1 MSRTGAAKAGPQAF
15 LKARALMFPRRADR
29 GRAFGA
35 RACMKARAM
44 VSEIGAADN
53 ARMLRARLD
62 FLITTLPI
70 TTWINPSWAALSV
83 LPFAGFVPVFGTIAP
98 WRLLLAVGLHVV
110 NSFVAV
116 RLSTDYRR
124 DRSNDMAWL
133 RIIIGFQTLIGASW
147 GLFVW
152 LVWANGNPVNN
163 VLIEAVVVSLLWVYV
178 FSRGTHLAVLLAVM
192 TPTALLAIARFLY
205 HPGTIAWPL
214 TLIVAVTYI
223 YSVAFAHITR
233 LRYDAMLRT
242 KFAIDD
248 LAVELRSARDE
259 ALIKRFEAEA
269 AILGF
274 SDLIANERLGPVG
287 TARYREYAND
297 INSSGSHLLSLIND
311 ILDIAKIES
320 GKMELEPRL
329 LNPRNVIE
337 QALLVV
343 LSRAREKDQ
352 LVRAEIEEDA
362 AGLVADERALKQ
374 IVINLT
380 SNAVKFTPDGG
391 TILVSGRR
399 MPDGGYEIRVED
411 NGPGIPAE
419 LLDNVFV
426 PFNQIDNRYS
436 RQAGGTGLGLSLV
449 RGLTNLHGG
458 RAWIESE
465 EGAGVKACV
474 YFPPALHSPITSQEK
489 ERLRA

>member
-1 MSRTGAAKAGPQAF
+1 
-15 LKARALMFPRRADR
+15 
-29 GRAFGA
+29 
-35 RACMKARAM
+35 MKERAM
-44 VSEIGAADN
+44 GSEAVETDK

-62 FLITTLPI
+62 FLITTLPV
-70 TTWINPSWAALSV
+70 TTWLNPSWAALSA
-83 LPFAGFVPVFGTIAP
+83 LPFVGLVPMFGAIAP
-98 WRLLLAVGLHVV
+98 WRVLLAVGLHIL

-116 RLSTDYRR
+116 RLSTEYRH
-124 DRSNDMAWL
+124 DHSNDSAWL
-133 RIIIGFQTLIGASW
+133 RRITGFQALVGTSW

-152 LVWANGNPVNN
+152 LLWADGNPVNH
-163 VLIEAVVVSLLWVYV
+163 VLVVVFVVAMLWVYA
-178 FSRGTHLAVLLAVM
+178 FSRGTHLGVLLAST
-192 TPTALLAIARFLY
+192 TPTAAFAVARFLY
-205 HPGTIAWPL
+205 HPDAIAWPL
-214 TLIVAVTYI
+214 TLIVAVTYF
-223 YSVAFAHITR
+223 YSGAFAHISR

-242 KFAIDD
+242 KFANDD

-259 ALIKRFEAEA
+259 ALKKRFEAEA
-269 AILGF
+269 ANASKTTFLANMSHELRTPLNAILGF

-287 TARYREYAND
+287 TARYKEYAND

-329 LNPRNVIE
+329 LNPRTVIE

-352 LVRAEIEEDA
+352 TVTAEIEEDT

-380 SNAVKFTPDGG
+380 SNAVKFTSERG
-391 TILVSGRR
+391 TIFVSGRR
-399 MPDGGYEIRVED
+399 MADGGYEIRVED

-449 RGLTNLHGG
+449 RGLANLHGG

-474 YFPPALHSPITSQEK
+474 YFPPALHAPMALPQK

>member
-1 MSRTGAAKAGPQAF
+1 
-15 LKARALMFPRRADR
+15 
-29 GRAFGA
+29 
-35 RACMKARAM
+35 M

-83 LPFAGFVPVFGTIAP
+83 LPFAGFVPVFGVIAP

-110 NSFVAV
+110 NSFLAV

-124 DRSNDMAWL
+124 DHSNDMAWL
-133 RIIIGFQTLIGASW
+133 RIIIAFQTLIGASW

-205 HPGTIAWPL
+205 HPGNIAWPL
-214 TLIVAVTYI
+214 TLIVAVTYM

-242 KFAIDD
+242 KFANDD

-259 ALIKRFEAEA
+259 ALKKRFEAEA
-269 AILGF
+269 ANASKTTFLANMSHELRTPLNAILGF

-329 LNPRNVIE
+329 LNPRHVIE

-352 LVRAEIEEDA
+352 LVKAEIEEDA

-380 SNAVKFTPDGG
+380 SNAVKFTPEGG
-391 TILVSGRR
+391 IILVSGRR

-411 NGPGIPAE
+411 NGPGIPAD
-419 LLDNVFV
+419 LLDNVFI

-474 YFPPALHSPITSQEK
+474 YFPPALHSPVALPEK

>member
-1 MSRTGAAKAGPQAF
+1 MG
-15 LKARALMFPRRADR
+15 
-29 GRAFGA
+29 
-35 RACMKARAM
+35 
-44 VSEIGAADN
+44 SEVVQNDQ

-62 FLITTLPI
+62 FLITTLPV
-70 TTWINPSWAALSV
+70 TTWINPSWAALSA
-83 LPFAGFVPVFGTIAP
+83 LPFTGLVPMFGAVSP
-98 WRLLLAVGLHVV
+98 WRLLLAVGLHIL

-116 RLSTDYRR
+116 RLGSEYRHGHT
-124 DRSNDMAWL
+124 NDAVWL
-133 RIIIGFQTLIGASW
+133 RRITAFQALVGTSW
-147 GLFVW
+147 GLFAW
-152 LVWANGNPVNN
+152 LLWVNGNPVNH
-163 VLIEAVVVSLLWVYV
+163 VLIVGVIVVVLWVYV
-178 FSRGTHLAVLLAVM
+178 FSRGTHLGVLLAST
-192 TPTALLAIARFLY
+192 TPIATFAVARFLY
-205 HPGTIAWPL
+205 RPDDIGIPL
-214 TLIVAVTYI
+214 ALIVAVTYL
-223 YSVAFAHITR
+223 YSVAFAHISR

-242 KFAIDD
+242 KFANDD

-259 ALIKRFEAEA
+259 ALKKRFEAEA
-269 AILGF
+269 ANASKTTFLANMSHELRTPLNAILGF
-274 SDLIANERLGPVG
+274 SDLIGNERLGPVG
-287 TARYREYAND
+287 TVRYKEYAND

-320 GKMELEPRL
+320 GKMELEPRQ
-329 LNPRNVIE
+329 LNPRTVIE

-343 LSRAREKDQ
+343 LARAREKGQ
-352 LVRAEIEEDA
+352 LVRVEIEEDA
-362 AGLVADERALKQ
+362 AGLIADERALKQ
-374 IVINLT
+374 IVINLM
-380 SNAVKFTPDGG
+380 SNAVKFTPSRG
-391 TILVSGRR
+391 TIQVTGRR

-411 NGPGIPAE
+411 DGPGIPAE

-474 YFPPALHSPITSQEK
+474 YFPPVLHSPMALPAK